1 MAQTTKE
8 SPRMFRLIPKEVQ
21 FFDLFERS
29 AQLLVEGAQVL
40 QEALSDVEK
49 LPEKAHRLERLEHD
63 ADQVTHE
70 IMAKLNRTF
79 ITPLD
84 REDIH
89 QLAAALDDVMDF
101 IEAVTEHLVLYKV
114 QKVTPHFQALAQ
126 VVQKQ
131 VREIYGM
138 VVRLRQLRHADI
150 LQHCI
155 EVNRLENEGDRIHR
169 QALAELFDHGGDP
182 LEVLKWRDLYG
193 LLETAT
199 DKCEDV
205 AIAIEGI
212 FLKNA

>member
-1 MAQTTKE
+1 
-8 SPRMFRLIPKEVQ
+8 MFRLIPQEVQ

-29 AQLLVEGAQVL
+29 AKLLLEGGKVL
-40 QEALSDVEK
+40 QEAVADFKE
-49 LPEKAHRLERLEHD
+49 LPAKAQRLERLEHD

-89 QLAAALDDVMDF
+89 GLAAALDDVMDF
-101 IEAVTEHLVLYKV
+101 MEGVTEHLILYKV
-114 QKVTPHFQALAQ
+114 KQSTPKFQALAE
-126 VVQKQ
+126 VV
-131 VREIYGM
+131 
-138 VVRLRQLRHADI
+138 LRQVEEINKMIPRLKNLRHADI

-155 EVNRLENEGDRIHR
+155 EVNRLENEGDRILR
-169 QALAELFDHGGDP
+169 EAVGELFDKGGDP
-182 LEVLKWRDLYG
+182 LEVMKWRELYEM
-193 LLETAT
+193 LETAT

-205 AIAIEGI
+205 AVAIEGI